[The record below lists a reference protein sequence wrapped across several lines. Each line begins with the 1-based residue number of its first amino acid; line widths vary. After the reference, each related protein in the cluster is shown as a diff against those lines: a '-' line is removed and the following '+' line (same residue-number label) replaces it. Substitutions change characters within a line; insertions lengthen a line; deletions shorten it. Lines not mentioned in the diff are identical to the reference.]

1 MKSIVKLMIALLM
14 IALPAAASAQ
24 KGERRHD
31 PAQRE
36 ALAKAQ
42 AAEIAKEMKLNDELT
57 QKYTETFLDFQREI
71 WSMDNPRHRRMKEED
86 MTEAQAKEQNEWRL
100 KSDQRFLEIRKKY
113 YHEYSKFL
121 TQKQILQANR
131 LEKQMIDRMMQQARR
146 HGKKN
151 GPKSS
156 K

>member
-1 MKSIVKLMIALLM
+1 
-14 IALPAAASAQ
+14 
-24 KGERRHD
+24 
-31 PAQRE
+31 
-36 ALAKAQ
+36 
-42 AAEIAKEMKLNDELT
+42 
-57 QKYTETFLDFQREI
+57 
-71 WSMDNPRHRRMKEED
+71 